1 MHDCQQ
7 ETTEHNLNNTC
18 LSNLISHQASE
29 DQRKC
34 SNLPSSGCCK
44 CPPHSR
50 VNYWIKANCIAQL
63 WSTPSKIQLLHT
75 LYLMTIHD
83 LLYKHIIV
91 ATEIEETGIL
101 STNISLLLLK
111 LNICNLFYRNILS
124 SSSLCR
130 FFSKQHKEIS
140 AMMDV
145 WNLILFEALEV

>member
-1 MHDCQQ
+1 
-7 ETTEHNLNNTC
+7 
-18 LSNLISHQASE
+18 
-29 DQRKC
+29 
-34 SNLPSSGCCK
+34 
-44 CPPHSR
+44 
-50 VNYWIKANCIAQL
+50 
-63 WSTPSKIQLLHT
+63 
-75 LYLMTIHD
+75 MTIHD

-130 FFSKQHKEIS
+130 FFSKQHEEIS

-145 WNLILFEALEV
+145 